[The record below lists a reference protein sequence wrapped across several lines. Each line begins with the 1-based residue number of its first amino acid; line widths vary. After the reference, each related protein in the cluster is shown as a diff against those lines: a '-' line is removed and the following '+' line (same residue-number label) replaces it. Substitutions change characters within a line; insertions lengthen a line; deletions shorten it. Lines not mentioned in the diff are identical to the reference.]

1 MKLYIDG
8 YNTSKLSSRLM
19 SLDKYFTNKHSQTEI
34 YSDEGSFIINDVHLY
49 KLSVKDEIIIKIKN
63 YCNNFNALVDNSII
77 TKTETSQLPIKFEL
91 LHTTSFYYKTSPA
104 SSIQLVIH
112 GKYILTHITDVNINA
127 KDKYNNFIIVDFYF
141 EVANNIDIHNS
152 LFKEELSVF
161 LSMFN

>member
-8 YNTSKLSSRLM
+8 YNTSTLSSRLM
-19 SLDKYFTNKHSQTEI
+19 SLETYFTNKHSQTEL

-49 KLSVKDEIIIKIKN
+49 KLSVKDEPIMKFVN
-63 YCNNFNALVDNSII
+63 FCNNYTVLIDNSMI
-77 TKTETSQLPIKFEL
+77 TKTETNQIPIKFEL
-91 LHTTSFYYKTSPA
+91 LHTTSFYYKISP
-104 SSIQLVIH
+104 SSNIQLVIH
-112 GKYILTHITDVNINA
+112 GKYTPTQLMDVNINA
-127 KDKYNNFIIVDFYF
+127 NAKDNFIIVDFYF